1 MSRVSDLLKL
11 VQENPDLPIVPM
23 VDGDICGGDDGRWMA
38 EVGYSA
44 VKEYAIDEWYGD
56 GRIVYRDED
65 EEELIES
72 IAEGKYE
79 GTDEDYK
86 RAEEEAK
93 SMWSKAIIV
102 NIDAI

>member
-1 MSRVSDLLKL
+1 MSRVSEFLKL

-23 VDGDICGGDDGRWMA
+23 VDGDICGGDAGRWMA
-38 EVGYSA
+38 EVGLSA
-44 VKEYAIDEWYGD
+44 LKEYAIDEWYGD
-56 GRIVYRDED
+56 GRVLFSGDED
-65 EEELIES
+65 ELIES

-93 SMWSKAIIV
+93 SMWTKAIIV